1 MVLYTCTSIDEFIIR
16 YIKKG
21 GQAYCIDEGVL
32 ASGDWILFDK
42 RGKLKSCIIK
52 EVYINPWS
60 SGQSL
65 RKYRKLP
72 EKYAKMI
79 RDKKAK
85 RKGIY
90 DLKY

>member
-1 MVLYTCTSIDEFIIR
+1 MVLYAYTSIDEFIIR

-52 EVYINPWS
+52 EVYISDYS

-65 RKYRKLP
+65 RKYRRLP

-79 RDKKAK
+79 RNKKAK
-85 RKGIY
+85 RKKIHEI
-90 DLKY
+90 KY

>member
-1 MVLYTCTSIDEFIIR
+1 MVLYAYTSIDEFIIR

-32 ASGDWILFDK
+32 ASGDWILFDAK
-42 RGKLKSCIIK
+42 GKLISCIIK
-52 EVYINPWS
+52 EVYISDYS

-79 RDKKAK
+79 RNKKAK
-85 RKGIY
+85 RKKIHEI
-90 DLKY
+90 KY

>member
-1 MVLYTCTSIDEFIIR
+1 MVLYAYTSIDDFIIW
-16 YIKKG
+16 YMKKG
-21 GQAYCIDEGVL
+21 GQAYCIDEGCL
-32 ASGDWILFDK
+32 TSGDWILFDK

-52 EVYINPWS
+52 EVYISDYS

-65 RKYRKLP
+65 RRYRKLP

-85 RKGIY
+85 RKKIHEI
-90 DLKY
+90 KY

>member
-1 MVLYTCTSIDEFIIR
+1 MVLYAYTSIDDFIIW

-52 EVYINPWS
+52 EVYISDYS

-65 RKYRKLP
+65 RRYRKLP

-85 RKGIY
+85 RKKIHEI
-90 DLKY
+90 KY

>member
-1 MVLYTCTSIDEFIIR
+1 MILYTCTSIDNFISK
-16 YIKKG
+16 YIEKG
-21 GQAYCIDEGVL
+21 GKAYCTDEGVL
-32 ASGDWILFDK
+32 TSGDWILFDT

-52 EVYINPWS
+52 EVYVNDYS
-60 SGQSL
+60 SAQSL

-85 RKGIY
+85 RKKIHEI
-90 DLKY
+90 KY

>member
-1 MVLYTCTSIDEFIIR
+1 MVLYAYTSIDDFIIW
-16 YIKKG
+16 YMKKV
-21 GQAYCIDEGVL
+21 GQAYCIDEGCL
-32 ASGDWILFDK
+32 TSGDWILYDK

-52 EVYINPWS
+52 EVYISDYS

-65 RKYRKLP
+65 RRYRKLP

-85 RKGIY
+85 RKKIHEI
-90 DLKY
+90 KY

>member
-1 MVLYTCTSIDEFIIR
+1 MVLYAYTSIDEFIIR

-32 ASGDWILFDK
+32 ASGDWILFDAK
-42 RGKLKSCIIK
+42 GKLKSYIIK
-52 EVYINPWS
+52 EVYISDYS

-65 RKYRKLP
+65 RRYRKLP

-85 RKGIY
+85 RKKIHEI
-90 DLKY
+90 KY

>member
-1 MVLYTCTSIDEFIIR
+1 MVLYAYTSIDEFIIR

-52 EVYINPWS
+52 EVYISDYS

-65 RKYRKLP
+65 RRYRKLP

-79 RDKKAK
+79 RNKKAK
-85 RKGIY
+85 RKKIHEI
-90 DLKY
+90 KY

>member
-1 MVLYTCTSIDEFIIR
+1 MVLYAYTSIDDFIIW
-16 YIKKG
+16 YMKKG

-52 EVYINPWS
+52 EVYISDYS

-65 RKYRKLP
+65 RRYRKLP

-85 RKGIY
+85 RKKIHEI
-90 DLKY
+90 KY

>member
-1 MVLYTCTSIDEFIIR
+1 MVLYAYTSIDEFIIR

-32 ASGDWILFDK
+32 ASGDWILFDA

-52 EVYINPWS
+52 EVYISDYS

-65 RKYRKLP
+65 RRYRKLP

-79 RDKKAK
+79 RNKKAK
-85 RKGIY
+85 RKKIHEI
-90 DLKY
+90 KY

>member
-1 MVLYTCTSIDEFIIR
+1 MILYAYTSIDDFIIR

-21 GQAYCIDEGVL
+21 GQAYCMDEGVL
-32 ASGDWILFDK
+32 TSGDWILFDI

-65 RKYRKLP
+65 RKYRRLP
-72 EKYAKMI
+72 KKYAKMI
-79 RDKKAK
+79 RSNKTK
-85 RKGIY
+85 RKEIHEI
-90 DLKY
+90 KY